1 MTTAENPGSAPVNI
15 LGLSRSDYSG
25 SKSTL
30 CNGCGHNSIANVI
43 IGAAYDLSL
52 DPTRIAKFSGIGCSS
67 KSPTYFLGRSHSI
80 NGLHGRMPSLA
91 TGATTVNGDLVA
103 IGVSGDGDTGSIGF
117 GQFKHLLRRN
127 VDMVY
132 LIENNGVYGLT
143 KGQLSATAD
152 LGQKL
157 KHAGVNELP
166 PLDLCLEAIIAGCGF
181 VARSFAGD
189 PRQLQELLKAA
200 FSHRG
205 TAVLNVI
212 SPCVSFNNG
221 EGSTKSYSWGKE
233 HELPLHEINFL
244 PMEHDE
250 ILADYEPGTIRE
262 VELHDGS
269 VIRLKKTGQEY
280 DPADRMAAVK
290 LLEEERDGEVF
301 TTGLLYVNE
310 GRQTFAEHERLVPTP
325 LVRLAN
331 ERLRP
336 SKEALDRINAKYR

>member
-1 MTTAENPGSAPVNI
+1 MTDVAKGSATANQP
-15 LGLSRSDYSG
+15 GLNRADYNG
-25 SKSTL
+25 SKSTF
-30 CNGCGHNSIANVI
+30 CNGCGHNAIANVI
-43 IGAAYDLSL
+43 VGAAYDLSL
-52 DPTRIAKFSGIGCSS
+52 DMTRVAKFSGIGCSS
-67 KSPTYFLGRSHSI
+67 KSPTYFLGRSHGI

-91 TGATTVNGDLVA
+91 TGATTVNSDLIA
-103 IGVSGDGDTGSIGF
+103 IGVSGDGDTGSIGL

-132 LIENNGVYGLT
+132 IIMNNGVYGLT

-157 KHAGVNELP
+157 KHKGVNELP
-166 PLDLCLEAIIAGCGF
+166 PLDLCLEAIMAGCGF

-233 HELPLHEINFL
+233 HDLPLHEINFL
-244 PMEHDE
+244 PMDHEE
-250 ILADYEPGTIRE
+250 IRADYEPGTVRE

-269 VIRLKKTGQEY
+269 VIRLKKTGKEY
-280 DPADRMAAVK
+280 DPTDRMGAVT
-290 LLEEERDGEVF
+290 LLEEERNGKVF

-310 GRQTFAEHERLVPTP
+310 GRQAFAEHEMLVVTP
-325 LVRLAN
+325 LVKLPD
-331 ERLRP
+331 EKLRP
-336 SKEALDRINAKYR
+336 SKEALEKINAKYR

>member
-1 MTTAENPGSAPVNI
+1 MTNNATQGSATCNL
-15 LGLSRSDYSG
+15 LGLSKTDYNG
-25 SKSTL
+25 AKSTL

-91 TGATTVNGDLVA
+91 TGATTVNRDLVA

-117 GQFKHLLRRN
+117 SQFKHLLRRN

-132 LIENNGVYGLT
+132 IIENNGVYGLT

-166 PLDLCLEAIIAGCGF
+166 PLDLCLEAIMTGCGF

-189 PRQLQELLKAA
+189 PKQLQELIKAA

-233 HELPLHEINFL
+233 HDLPLHEIDFL

-250 ILADYEPGTIRE
+250 IQADYEPGTIRE
-262 VELHDGS
+262 VELHDGA
-269 VIRLKKTGQEY
+269 VIRLKKTGPDY
-280 DPADRMAAVK
+280 DPTDRMAAIE
-290 LLEEERDGEVF
+290 LLEEEGSGGMF

-310 GRQTFAEHERLVPTP
+310 GRQTFADHEKLVPNS
-325 LVRLAN
+325 LVNLPN
-331 ERLRP
+331 EKLRP
-336 SKEALDRINAKYR
+336 SKEALDKINDKYR